1 MKRSEVVKSFIQ
13 ISAMDQHNI
22 LTKSGINFVNV
33 RTGNRFHGTRNIKI
47 YNPFKD
53 KLNWDTVIYAYNKV
67 EDPRYFNDGRVLNTS
82 EIYLN
87 PKYKFLLDFNRRLEP
102 ATREEYMK
110 FIANM
115 RGIMLT
121 SINSYKS
128 YILAEYAVYNK
139 SITEFIEFAKMP
151 ILARKT
157 FEQDEER
164 YYLIETYKTYLKEG
178 YFNG

>member
-1 MKRSEVVKSFIQ
+1 MKKADVIKEFIP
-13 ISAMDQHNI
+13 ISAIDQHKI
-22 LTKSGINFVNV
+22 LNNSGINFVNI
-33 RTGNRFHGTRNIKI
+33 RTGNRHHSTRNIKI
-47 YNPFKD
+47 YNQFKD
-53 KLNWDTVIYAYNKV
+53 KRNWDVAMYAYNKV
-67 EDPRYFNDGRVLNTS
+67 EDPRYFNEGRVLETS

-102 ATREEYMK
+102 VTKEAYMN

-115 RGIMLT
+115 KGIRLT

-128 YILAEYAVYNK
+128 YILAEYAMYNPK
-139 SITEFIEFAKMP
+139 LIEIVEFSKMP

-157 FEQDEER
+157 FEQEEER
-164 YYLIETYKTYLKEG
+164 YYLIETYKTYLEEG